1 MVCVVRGKLKGY
13 FCEIAGSQAML
24 HENDPSYP
32 DLGVDA
38 TEGWWRKPIEDF
50 SDQISFYCHRCGIPL
65 RAKGELAITGKNEFV
80 SQTHQLVYKPKT
92 PKRNVVVVNELNA
105 VNAGVL
111 GRSTEYIHNAKVVVD

>member
-1 MVCVVRGKLKGY
+1 M
-13 FCEIAGSQAML
+13 
-24 HENDPSYP
+24 
-32 DLGVDA
+32 
-38 TEGWWRKPIEDF
+38 
-50 SDQISFYCHRCGIPL
+50 
-65 RAKGELAITGKNEFV
+65 RAKGELAITGTNEFV